1 LRFPELGE
9 KGRGTEYL
17 Q

>member
-1 LRFPELGE
+1 LGE